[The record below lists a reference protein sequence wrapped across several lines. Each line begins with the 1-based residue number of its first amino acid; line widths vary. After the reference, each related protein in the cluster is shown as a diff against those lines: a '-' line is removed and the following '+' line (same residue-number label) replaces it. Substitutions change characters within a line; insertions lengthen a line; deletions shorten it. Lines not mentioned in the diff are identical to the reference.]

1 MTPVKL
7 RERSSRTSSPTGTT
21 AAGAACLVLSLVLAA
36 CSGGGSKPS
45 TTTRTKTTVPKV
57 LAVKTSLLKV
67 GKVVVESAGP
77 PNVQID
83 TTTGKAVLG
92 GAQKYIDDA
101 VFAPLKE
108 GRLGGGYGSLFDS
121 GVKSTAVGADARVL
135 TDLDVGKVTRLST
148 KATPVEL
155 SALAGTLGELLYVA
169 TNFDVTLTG
178 LGPTGPLTISRR
190 IELTFARSAKT
201 WLVTAYR
208 VRTVRHL
215 PSGTTTTT
223 AKGGTKP

>member
-7 RERSSRTSSPTGTT
+7 RQRSSRTSTT

-83 TTTGKAVLG
+83 TTTGKAVLA

-108 GRLGGGYGSLFDS
+108 GRLGVGYGSLFDS

-135 TDLDVGKVTRLST
+135 TDLDVGKVTRLTT

-155 SALAGTLGELLYVA
+155 SALAGNLGELLYVA
-169 TNFDVTLTG
+169 TNFNVTLTG
-178 LGPTGPLTISRR
+178 LAHTGPLTISRS
-190 IELTFARSAKT
+190 IELTFAQTAKT

-215 PSGTTTTT
+215 TSGTTTTT

>member
-1 MTPVKL
+1 
-7 RERSSRTSSPTGTT
+7 
-21 AAGAACLVLSLVLAA
+21 LVLSLVLAA

-45 TTTRTKTTVPKV
+45 TRTKTTVPKV

-83 TTTGKAVLG
+83 TSTGTAVLA
-92 GAQKYIDDA
+92 GAQKYIDDGM
-101 VFAPLKE
+101 FAPLKE
-108 GRLGGGYGSLFDS
+108 GRLGGGYGSVFDS

-155 SALAGTLGELLYVA
+155 SALVGTLGELLYVA
-169 TNFDVTLTG
+169 TNFNVTLTG
-178 LGPTGPLTISRR
+178 VGHTGPLTISHR
-190 IELTFARSAKT
+190 IELTFARTAKT

>member
-7 RERSSRTSSPTGTT
+7 RERSSRTSSPTSPT

-36 CSGGGSKPS
+36 CAGGGSKPS
-45 TTTRTKTTVPKV
+45 TTTRTKTTAPKV

-108 GRLGGGYGSLFDS
+108 GRLGGGS
-121 GVKSTAVGADARVL
+121 G
-135 TDLDVGKVTRLST
+135 
-148 KATPVEL
+148 
-155 SALAGTLGELLYVA
+155 
-169 TNFDVTLTG
+169 
-178 LGPTGPLTISRR
+178 
-190 IELTFARSAKT
+190 
-201 WLVTAYR
+201 
-208 VRTVRHL
+208 
-215 PSGTTTTT
+215 
-223 AKGGTKP
+223 

>member
-7 RERSSRTSSPTGTT
+7 RERSSRTSSPTSTT
-21 AAGAACLVLSLVLAA
+21 AAGAACLALSLVLAA
-36 CSGGGSKPS
+36 CSGGSKPS

-101 VFAPLKE
+101 VFAPLKG

-121 GVKSTAVGADARVL
+121 GVKSAAVGADARVL
-135 TDLDVGKVTRLST
+135 TDLDVGKVARLST

-169 TNFDVTLTG
+169 TNFNVTLTG
-178 LGPTGPLTISRR
+178 LGPTGPLTISHR

>member
-7 RERSSRTSSPTGTT
+7 RQRSSRTSTT

-57 LAVKTSLLKV
+57 LAVRTSLLKV

-83 TTTGKAVLG
+83 TTTGKAVLA

-108 GRLGGGYGSLFDS
+108 GRLAGGYGSLFDS

-135 TDLDVGKVTRLST
+135 TDLDVGKVARLST

-155 SALAGTLGELLYVA
+155 SALAGTLGELLYLA
-169 TNFDVTLTG
+169 TNFNVTLTG
-178 LGPTGPLTISRR
+178 LGHTGPLTISRS
-190 IELTFARSAKT
+190 IELTFARTAKA

-215 PSGTTTTT
+215 TSGTTTTT

>member
-7 RERSSRTSSPTGTT
+7 RERSSRTGSPTRPT

-57 LAVKTSLLKV
+57 LAVRTSLLKV

-83 TTTGKAVLG
+83 TTTGKAVLA

-108 GRLGGGYGSLFDS
+108 GRLGVGYGSLFDS
-121 GVKSTAVGADARVL
+121 GVKSAAVGADARVL

-169 TNFDVTLTG
+169 TNFNVTLTG
-178 LGPTGPLTISRR
+178 LGHTGPLTISRS
-190 IELTFARSAKT
+190 IELTFARTAKA

-208 VRTVRHL
+208 VRTVRH
-215 PSGTTTTT
+215 
-223 AKGGTKP
+223 

>member
-7 RERSSRTSSPTGTT
+7 RQRSSRTSTT

-57 LAVKTSLLKV
+57 LAVRTSLLKV

-83 TTTGKAVLG
+83 TTTGKAVLA

-108 GRLGGGYGSLFDS
+108 GRLGVGYGSLFDS
-121 GVKSTAVGADARVL
+121 GVKSAAVGADARVL

-169 TNFDVTLTG
+169 TNFNVTLTG
-178 LGPTGPLTISRR
+178 LGHTGPLTISRS
-190 IELTFARSAKT
+190 IELTFARTAKA

-215 PSGTTTTT
+215 TSGTTTTT

>member
-7 RERSSRTSSPTGTT
+7 RQRSSRTSTT
-21 AAGAACLVLSLVLAA
+21 AAGAACLVLSLMLAA

-83 TTTGKAVLG
+83 TTTGKAVLA

-108 GRLGGGYGSLFDS
+108 GRLGVGYGSLFDS
-121 GVKSTAVGADARVL
+121 GVKSTAVGADAPVL

-155 SALAGTLGELLYVA
+155 SALAGNLGELLYVA
-169 TNFDVTLTG
+169 TNFNVTLTG
-178 LGPTGPLTISRR
+178 LGHTGPLTISRS
-190 IELTFARSAKT
+190 IELTFARTVNT

-215 PSGTTTTT
+215 TSGTTTTT

>member
-7 RERSSRTSSPTGTT
+7 PERSSRTSTT
-21 AAGAACLVLSLVLAA
+21 AAGAACLALSLVLAA

-57 LAVKTSLLKV
+57 LAVKTSLLRV

-83 TTTGKAVLG
+83 TTTGKAVLA

-108 GRLGGGYGSLFDS
+108 GRLGVGYGSVFDS

-155 SALAGTLGELLYVA
+155 SALVGTLGELLYVA

-178 LGPTGPLTISRR
+178 LGHTGPLTISRS
-190 IELTFARSAKT
+190 IELTFARTAKT

>member
-7 RERSSRTSSPTGTT
+7 RERSSRTSPPTSTT
-21 AAGAACLVLSLVLAA
+21 TAGAACLVLSLVLAA
-36 CSGGGSKPS
+36 CSGGSKPS
-45 TTTRTKTTVPKV
+45 TTTRTKTTMPKV

-101 VFAPLKE
+101 VFAPLKG
-108 GRLGGGYGSLFDS
+108 GRLGGGYGTLFDS
-121 GVKSTAVGADARVL
+121 GVKSAAVGADARVL
-135 TDLDVGKVTRLST
+135 TDLDVGKVARLST

-169 TNFDVTLTG
+169 TNFNVTLTG
-178 LGPTGPLTISRR
+178 LGPTGPLTISHR

>member
-7 RERSSRTSSPTGTT
+7 RERSSRTSSPTSTT
-21 AAGAACLVLSLVLAA
+21 AAGAACVVLSLVLAA
-36 CSGGGSKPS
+36 CSGGSKPS

-101 VFAPLKE
+101 VFAPLKG

-121 GVKSTAVGADARVL
+121 GVKSAAVGADARVL
-135 TDLDVGKVTRLST
+135 TDLDVGKVARLST

-169 TNFDVTLTG
+169 TNFNVTLTG
-178 LGPTGPLTISRR
+178 LGPTGPLTISHR